1 MKSPGDV
8 TLTQSPINQNIDLQL
23 KEEQKRGMQTTED
36 FVMKAHISDQ
46 IIDTE
51 TINEALKR
59 MPTDEHL
66 VPDIKID
73 LKQLNGPL

>member
-1 MKSPGDV
+1 
-8 TLTQSPINQNIDLQL
+8 
-23 KEEQKRGMQTTED
+23 MQTTED